1 MHRWIPLSCDLHD
14 QFRAGT
20 APGGPGRRL
29 KPLVNNKQHVSYVSQ
44 LECNTST
51 VMPVDAAS
59 QTAALFSLDICPL
72 VFLVTNP
79 TSCSLLPT
87 EFRNPTIRELLHR
100 NSNPN
105 GHGCLSACHGTL
117 TILVT
122 SVLNLACP
130 ASPPNPGNPT
140 TDQRPYLRPRITSD
154 QDPGGHCDLTTD
166 AG

>member
-1 MHRWIPLSCDLHD
+1 MLNDYRGITMFSTGRAGGSFCKQRATCVTIHNLNVTPALSCQSTLL
-14 QFRAGT
+14 RADGC
-20 APGGPGRRL
+20 
-29 KPLVNNKQHVSYVSQ
+29 S
-44 LECNTST
+44 
-51 VMPVDAAS
+51 
-59 QTAALFSLDICPL
+59 LFTGYLAL
-72 VFLVTNP
+72 VFLVTKP

-87 EFRNPTIRELLHR
+87 EFKNPTIRELLHL

-122 SVLNLACP
+122 SVLNLARP

-140 TDQRPYLRPRITSD
+140 TDQRPYLQPRITSY
-154 QDPGGHCDLTTD
+154 QDPGGHCDLTTN